1 MRGTAALGEA
11 LAAAG
16 VSCRATEPPGWTG
29 WLSPRLVAEPTT
41 PADLARTLGAASE
54 VGAAVIPVGSWTK
67 IRLGNPPRA
76 ADLLLSTTGLNRVI
90 EYEPANLTVIVESGV
105 VVRDLQAKLAE
116 KGQFLPLGDL
126 AGTVGGVV
134 AANASGPLRLG
145 YGTARDLLIGS
156 RIATSDGRLAR
167 AGGKVVKNVAG
178 YDLGKLYVGSLGTL
192 GVLVE
197 LAFKLA
203 PLPASRATHLSAH
216 AGPAAAQEMAKRLLR
231 SSLQPLAADLLS
243 PAASAALGLLPPRW
257 TLAVLVGGVP
267 SAAPRQLDEL
277 GKLALGV
284 GGDTLGVLEE
294 PASDDLWRRVTSLGE
309 GDAYLQ
315 LKASVPIAEVAAAA
329 EALSSAAPSLGAPPV
344 LWARAGSGIV
354 YASWAAAPERATASV
369 IAEGLARARRQLASL
384 GGALVFEKAPR
395 EVVAGMDVWGEVG
408 ESLAVMR
415 ALKAQFDPRGTLN
428 PGRFV
433 GGI

>member
-1 MRGTAALGEA
+1 MKGTATLGEA
-11 LAAAG
+11 LAAVG
-16 VSCRATEPPGWTG
+16 VSCRGAEPPHRTG
-29 WLSPRLVAEPTT
+29 WLAPPLIAEP
-41 PADLARTLGAASE
+41 AAAAELALALGAASAA
-54 VGAAVIPVGSWTK
+54 GAAVIPVGTQTK

-76 ADLLLSTTGLNRVI
+76 ADLFLSTTGLGRVI
-90 EYEPANLTVIVESGV
+90 EHEPANLTVIVEAGML
-105 VVRDLQAKLAE
+105 VRDLQARLA
-116 KGQFLPLGDL
+116 KHGQFLPLGDL

-134 AANASGPLRLG
+134 ATNTSGPLRLG

-156 RIATSDGRLAR
+156 RIATADGKLAR

-203 PLPASRATHLSAH
+203 PIPASRATHLSVH
-216 AGPAAAQEMAKRLLR
+216 SGPAAAQEMAKRLLR

-243 PAASAALGLLPPRW
+243 PKTSAVLGLLPPRW

-267 SAAPRQLDEL
+267 AATRRQIDDL
-277 GKLALGV
+277 GKHALVV
-284 GGDTLGVLEE
+284 GGGTLGVLDGA
-294 PASDDLWRRVTSLGE
+294 ASEGLWRRVTALGE

-315 LKASVPIAEVAAAA
+315 LKASVPIPDVPAAV
-329 EALSSAAPSLGAPPV
+329 EALSDAAPSRGVSPV

-354 YASWAAAPERATASV
+354 HASWAAAPESAAAAQ
-369 IAEGLARARRQLASL
+369 IADGLARARQRLAAL
-384 GGALVFEKAPR
+384 GGALVLEKAPR
-395 EVVAGMDVWGEVG
+395 GVAALIEVWGDVG
-408 ESLAVMR
+408 SSADVMR